1 MESLGRLLVEP
12 VLRDD
17 HRYAQSRRAIV
28 LSMSVN
34 LLASLAQVT
43 VGLLGGSQGLVA
55 GGFES
60 LSDLVT
66 DGLILLAAKHAAK
79 AADEDHPYG
88 HKRIE
93 TAATVA
99 LGAVLIVL
107 GAAIAIKAALRLSH
121 ALVPPPATVTLLVAA
136 STIVAKELLY
146 RYVLAVGRR
155 INSNLLRA
163 SAWHYRSDAFS
174 SVVIAVGIAGS
185 LFGVRYLDAVAAI
198 GVALFIMKTGAGL
211 AWHAAR
217 ELVDTGLE
225 ADQLKRMRLLILGV
239 PGVRM
244 LHRLRTRRAAGV
256 VFADVHIL
264 VDSLLSVSEGHQIS
278 EAVRAT
284 LMREMEG
291 VADVIVHIDPEDDE
305 QEAPS
310 GGLPL
315 RDVVVSRLQERFRDI
330 PCARAIE
337 RVSLHYLSGGIR
349 VELILPFA
357 AVGTIDDARRVAAR
371 FKEAVR
377 DDREVQA
384 LEVLFH

>member
-1 MESLGRLLVEP
+1 MESIGRVVIEP
-12 VLRDD
+12 HLHEDR
-17 HRYAQSRRAIV
+17 RYAQSRRAIK
-28 LSMSVN
+28 LSMAVN
-34 LLASLAQVT
+34 LVASLAQVT
-43 VGLLGGSQGLVA
+43 IGLLGGSQGLVA

-93 TAATVA
+93 TAATVV
-99 LGAVLIVL
+99 LGVVLIVL
-107 GAAIAIKAALRLSH
+107 GTTIAVKAALRLSH
-121 ALVPPPATVTLLVAA
+121 AAIPPPATITLMVAGL
-136 STIVAKELLY
+136 TIVAKELLY
-146 RYVLAVGRR
+146 RYVLVVARR

-174 SVVIAVGIAGS
+174 SVVIAVGIAGA
-185 LFGVRYLDAVAAI
+185 LLGVRYLDAVAAI
-198 GVALFIMKTGAGL
+198 GVALFIIKTGAGL
-211 AWHAAR
+211 AWHAAQ

-225 ADQLKRMRLLILGV
+225 ADQLKRMRLLILAV

-244 LHRLRTRRAAGV
+244 LHHLRTRRAAGV

-278 EAVRAT
+278 EAVRAK
-284 LMREMEG
+284 LVREMEH

-310 GGLPL
+310 GDLPL
-315 RDVVVSRLQERFRDI
+315 RDVIVARLQDRFRAI
-330 PCARAIE
+330 PCARSVE
-337 RVSLHYLSGGIR
+337 RVNLHYLSGGIR
-349 VELILPFA
+349 AELILPFA
-357 AVGTIDDARRVAAR
+357 AVGTIDDARRVAAL

-377 DDREVQA
+377 DDPEVQA
-384 LEVLFH
+384 VEVLFH